1 MPETSVITAVRA
13 TSDRIRL
20 EYWLFAG
27 VAACYLLGWG
37 LFRENGFDIFQ
48 TAGKSTPLLLN
59 FLNMHLTIPATLFAG
74 ISFISIRQFLWKN
87 RMEVPAD
94 NQLEGLFWLT
104 ATMWLW
110 AVASLQGLFF
120 LREASIWAKI
130 ADSLVSALNSV
141 TMLLA
146 LRFIDQRGRMFNTWL
161 FRRLRINAARYTRFI
176 AWVYG
181 LFFAGDV
188 LFKYLAQGETGN
200 SLLKILSETLLVV
213 PDLLLFCP
221 LLAIV
226 LRQTFVERKLP
237 LVGAMTT
244 FSILTLALSQVLT
257 AIFHALDGKASLEL
271 SFWVTFSLLGYKIL
285 LIMIFLAESFLWLW
299 GQKNRLL
306 ELQRQDMNHS
316 IRGSLDT
323 LYFDL
328 RKYEKSA
335 GEAQPV
341 LREVYQ
347 DLRVRVGLISKLHNL
362 MVKNKMTDAV
372 DLELFLHEIAA
383 ILAESQGLPPGAIR
397 TDIQLPAFRSV
408 PAFRADLIGASM
420 LELCLNAF
428 KAYRDVPVEKRILH
442 ISAQTQGPNLLIGVR
457 DQGPGYD
464 SEANRQA
471 TNGGTKYLNQAIR
484 DTLHGTWAAKSQP
497 QGGTLATITIPI
509 TNIL

>member
-1 MPETSVITAVRA
+1 MTETSVITAVRA

-27 VAACYLLGWG
+27 VAACYVLGWS
-37 LFRENGFDIFQ
+37 LYRMNGFDIFQ
-48 TAGKSTPLLLN
+48 TAEQNAPRLLN

-74 ISFISIRQFLWKN
+74 LSFVSIRQFLWKH
-87 RMEVPAD
+87 RAEVPAD
-94 NQLEGLFWLT
+94 HQLEGLFWL
-104 ATMWLW
+104 ALTMALW
-110 AVASLQGLFF
+110 AMASLQGLYFQ
-120 LREASIWAKI
+120 RIDSVWAKI

-146 LRFIDQRGRMFNTWL
+146 LRFIDQQGRMFNTWL
-161 FRRLRINAARYTRFI
+161 FRRLRITAAGYARFI

-181 LFFAGDV
+181 LFFASDV
-188 LFKYLAQGETGN
+188 LLKSLAQVFPANT
-200 SLLKILSETLLVV
+200 LIKILSETLLVV

-226 LRQTFVERKLP
+226 LRQTFIERKLP
-237 LVGAMTT
+237 LVGDMTT
-244 FSILTLALSQVLT
+244 FTILTLALSQIL
-257 AIFHALDGKASLEL
+257 AAMFHVMDGKTSLGL

-328 RKYEKSA
+328 RKQERAA
-335 GEAQPV
+335 GED

-362 MVKNKMTDAV
+362 MVRNKMTDAV
-372 DLELFLHEIAA
+372 DLELFLNEIAVL
-383 ILAESQGLPPGAIR
+383 LAESQGLPAGAIR
-397 TDIQLPAFRSV
+397 ADIHLPAFRAV
-408 PAFRADLIGASM
+408 PAFRADLIGASV

-428 KAYRDVPVEKRILH
+428 KAYRDMPVEKRTLH
-442 ISAQTQGPNLLIGVR
+442 ISAQLLGPNLQISVR

-464 SEANRQA
+464 SEAGEQA

-484 DTLHGTWAAKSQP
+484 DTLHGHWNAKP
-497 QGGTLATITIPI
+497 QAEGGTLATITIPI